1 MRNLRGVPAT
11 AVLEGAL
18 EGFSRSSFTAL
29 GKTRDLYRTGSGPA
43 VLVMSEIPGITPL
56 VASFA
61 RRVASIGC
69 TAVLPQLFGVPGAE
83 PTPWLMARTV
93 AGACISREFSTFAL
107 RRTSP
112 VTAWLRVLARAEHEA
127 CGGPGVGAVGMCITG
142 GFALAMT
149 VEEVVLAPVLSQ
161 PALPFPLNRAHRRDL
176 GISDEDL
183 ARVRGR
189 CRTGNVSVLGLRFSG
204 DKAVPPQRFARL
216 REELGD
222 AFVAVEIDSGPGN
235 PEGYRKGAHSVLTE
249 DLRDL
254 ENSATRAALDQV
266 LDLFRSKLLS

>member
-1 MRNLRGVPAT
+1 VPAT

-107 RRTSP
+107 TTHEPGHRLAASPGPRR
-112 VTAWLRVLARAEHEA
+112 AR
-127 CGGPGVGAVGMCITG
+127 GLWRPGVGAVGMCITG

-216 REELGD
+216 REELGTPL
-222 AFVAVEIDSGPGN
+222 S
-235 PEGYRKGAHSVLTE
+235 RSRST
-249 DLRDL
+249 RDP
-254 ENSATRAALDQV
+254 ATRRATEKV
-266 LDLFRSKLLS
+266 PTRC